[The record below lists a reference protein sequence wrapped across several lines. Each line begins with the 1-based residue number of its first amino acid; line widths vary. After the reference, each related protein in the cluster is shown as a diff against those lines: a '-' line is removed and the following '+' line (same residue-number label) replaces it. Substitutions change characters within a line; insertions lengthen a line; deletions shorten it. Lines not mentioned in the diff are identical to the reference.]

1 MDEIESDQWKTPFLC
16 QIRYK
21 PNTNAFDH
29 FHVQMQVCTPTAY
42 YLLGK
47 IVS

>member
-1 MDEIESDQWKTPFLC
+1 MDEIESDESKPFLC
-16 QIRYK
+16 QIRYEL
-21 PNTNAFDH
+21 NTEAFNH
-29 FHVQMQVCTPTAY
+29 FHVQIQVCTPTAY